1 MATTWTRALVTGASS
16 GIGEALARRLAGGG
30 ADLVLVARREGRLRA
45 LADELNAAH
54 GATVEILAADLTNR
68 SDLAG
73 VEERLRDGQ
82 APVDLLVNNAGIG
95 THGPFA
101 GSDLAAEVR
110 EIDLNVSALVRLT
123 HAALAAMVPR
133 RRGAV
138 LNVSSLVSYQPGPD
152 NAIYTASKSFV
163 TSFTESLH
171 EELRGTGVTAT
182 AVLPG
187 FTRTEFQ
194 DTAGMHG
201 ITQRL
206 PGFVWMSAESVASQ
220 ALDAAAAGK
229 AVCIPGA
236 GYKVLGAMSD
246 VMPRAVT
253 RRMMGWAR
261 KLQ

>member
-1 MATTWTRALVTGASS
+1 MAISWSRALVTGASS
-16 GIGEALARRLAGGG
+16 GIGEALARRLAAAG
-30 ADLVLVARREGRLRA
+30 ADLVLVARREDRLQV
-45 LADELNAAH
+45 LADELAAGH
-54 GATVEILAADLTNR
+54 GRTVEVLTADLTAAAG
-68 SDLAG
+68 LAR
-73 VEERLRDGQ
+73 VEARLRDET
-82 APVDLLVNNAGIG
+82 APVDLLVNNAGFG

-101 GSDLAAEVR
+101 DSDVDAEER
-110 EIDLNVSALVRLT
+110 EIQLNVTALVRLT
-123 HAALAAMVPR
+123 RAALGAMVPR

-152 NAIYTASKSFV
+152 NAIYTASKAFV
-163 TSFTESLH
+163 TSFTESIH

-201 ITQRL
+201 ITERL
-206 PGFVWMSAESVASQ
+206 PGFVWMSAESVAAQ
-220 ALDAAAAGK
+220 ALEATAEGK
-229 AVCIPGA
+229 ALCIPGT

-246 VMPRAVT
+246 VIPRAIT

-261 KLQ
+261 RLQ